1 MELNS
6 EAKVK
11 ENKRNRGK
19 IVLISILFF
28 VLAIIGF
35 GFLYWNTHKNKIIK
49 TELEKAIVKNNKG
62 FYKISYDDM
71 KIDETAGYLSARNM
85 KVRFDSTRYQTSE
98 LENKVPSM
106 VFNID
111 IPEINVIGVRTSRA
125 LLDKEIVGRKL
136 EIKNPIIDL
145 QYTYKGKDA
154 IRNVPTQEI
163 YRQILGDMDMIQID
177 SVLITGAQ
185 IRTSN
190 RNSGKLIIE
199 VKDVDFSLMDV
210 KVDSAAYM
218 DRSRFLFAKDVKVK
232 VAKIAWPSPN
242 RLYDYIAKNISLNSA
257 AGTLS
262 VNQIFISPRL
272 GENAFVNAIPTQD
285 DRFNFSFNNV
295 VFSGVDMQKLSD
307 EYLKAE
313 TMTIGRSVFKIYR
326 DLARPRDKKNRV
338 GYYPQQVLDDVP
350 MIFNIGKVNV
360 RNSFVEY
367 KERNHITRQSGLV
380 QFYSVNG
387 SITNFTNDK
396 HSPNKV
402 MKAFINSRFL
412 NKTSLKT
419 NWTFYLFHPKGRFDV
434 SGNMD
439 AIEGKDVNPLAEP
452 MGPASIK
459 EGRFN
464 GLTFDLHGNDY
475 SMNGTVKLL
484 YDDLKVAILEKDKG
498 ATETDKKF
506 LTSLLANFVIKNS
519 NPKGDNDV
527 RVQQVSLSR
536 NSNRSL
542 FYLCWKT
549 IFKGIRGTVGIK
561 QPGEVASK

>member
-1 MELNS
+1 MRSNFVS
-6 EAKVK
+6 K
-11 ENKRNRGK
+11 EEGKSRRRVK
-19 IVLISILFF
+19 IVLVSILVF
-28 VLAIIGF
+28 VLAIIGI

-71 KIDETAGYLSARNM
+71 KIDETAGYLSAHNM
-85 KVRFDSTRYQTSE
+85 KVRFDSARYQSSE

-106 VFNID
+106 VFSID
-111 IPEINVIGVRTSRA
+111 IPEINVIGVRTTRA

-190 RNSGKLIIE
+190 RNSGKLIID

-218 DRSRFLFAKDVKVK
+218 DRSRFLFAKGVKVK
-232 VAKIAWPSPN
+232 VAKIAWPSPSK
-242 RLYDYIAKNISLNSA
+242 LYDYIAKNISLNST

-295 VFSGVDMQKLSD
+295 VFSGVDMQKLSN

-313 TMTIGRSVFKIYR
+313 TMTIGKSVFKVYR
-326 DLARPRDKKNRV
+326 DLARPRDKKIVSDTIR
-338 GYYPQQVLDDVP
+338 
-350 MIFNIGKVNV
+350 
-360 RNSFVEY
+360 
-367 KERNHITRQSGLV
+367 TR
-380 QFYSVNG
+380 
-387 SITNFTNDK
+387 
-396 HSPNKV
+396 
-402 MKAFINSRFL
+402 
-412 NKTSLKT
+412 
-419 NWTFYLFHPKGRFDV
+419 
-434 SGNMD
+434 
-439 AIEGKDVNPLAEP
+439 
-452 MGPASIK
+452 
-459 EGRFN
+459 
-464 GLTFDLHGNDY
+464 
-475 SMNGTVKLL
+475 
-484 YDDLKVAILEKDKG
+484 
-498 ATETDKKF
+498 
-506 LTSLLANFVIKNS
+506 
-519 NPKGDNDV
+519 
-527 RVQQVSLSR
+527 
-536 NSNRSL
+536 
-542 FYLCWKT
+542 CWMT
-549 IFKGIRGTVGIK
+549 CR
-561 QPGEVASK
+561 

>member
-190 RNSGKLIIE
+190 RNSGKLIID
-199 VKDVDFSLMDV
+199 VKDVDFSLKDV

-218 DRSRFLFAKDVKVK
+218 DRSRFLFAKDVKVN

-295 VFSGVDMQKLSD
+295 VFSGVNMQKLSD

-402 MKAFINSRFL
+402 MKAFINSSFL

-434 SGNMD
+434 SGNMG

-527 RVQQVSLSR
+527 RVQQVNLSR
-536 NSNRSL
+536 NTNRSL